1 MKPFEAN
8 TDKPTIVLI
17 HGAWADGSCWQ
28 EVIPIL
34 QKSGYKV
41 VAAQLPLANFSEDV
55 SFAKRVIEGQ
65 RASVVLVGHSYG
77 GAVITEAAARNA
89 NVKALVFVA
98 AFSPDVGESPK
109 SLQAG
114 FARTPIADAIV
125 PAAAGFL
132 YLDPAKFHS
141 VMAHDLPESRAAV
154 LAAVQIPL
162 FGASFATPIK
172 DVAWKTIPS
181 WFLISTGDRAIDPNQ
196 QWFGAKRMGAKI
208 TEVNASH
215 LPMLSKPKEVAEII
229 EAAANWEK
237 AEAMQ
242 PSAGSR

>member
-1 MKPFEAN
+1 MIPFGAD
-8 TDKPTIVLI
+8 TDEPTIVLI

-41 VAAQLPLANFSEDV
+41 VAAHLPLANFAEDV

-65 RASVVLVGHSYG
+65 KGLVVVVGHSYG
-77 GAVITEAAARNA
+77 GAVITEAAAKNA
-89 NVKALVFVA
+89 KVKALVFIA
-98 AFSPDVGESPK
+98 AFSPDVGESLK

-114 FARTPIADAIV
+114 FAQMPIGDAIV

-141 VMAHDLPESRAAV
+141 VMAHDLPESQAAV

-162 FGASFATPIK
+162 FGGSFATPIK
-172 DVAWKTIPS
+172 DVAWKSIPS
-181 WFLISTGDRAIDPNQ
+181 WFLISTADRAIDPNQ
-196 QWFGAKRMGAKI
+196 QRFGAKRMGAYA

-229 EAAANWEK
+229 EAAANWER
-237 AEAMQ
+237 AAALTTY
-242 PSAGSR
+242 S